1 MYVVMVLYAAFYEK
15 LYGFKIIPS
24 KPKFKMYFHELK
36 SISWSLHK
44 DTYTDTHIHIHGVI

>member
-36 SISWSLHK
+36 SIS
-44 DTYTDTHIHIHGVI
+44 